1 MEKSHYEMLDRV
13 ENDHWWFEAKRALAT
28 EFIPKHATKILDI
41 GSGTGAY
48 VAYLRKLGYEASGIE
63 PSSYGLDLAH
73 KRRLP
78 VRYGTSHN
86 IPANDN
92 EYDCVTCI
100 DVLYHK
106 KVEVEKSLKEMMR
119 VLKPGGTL
127 IVFDCAYD
135 WMRGPHDLEVH
146 ARERFSKPKLTK
158 HIERANAKVLYA
170 SYYYCFLFPMILV
183 SRLLEKLTGHH
194 KPITIPAR
202 GLNILFT
209 WVMKIERRLMKVVS
223 FPWGSSI
230 IVVARK

>member
-1 MEKSHYEMLDRV
+1 MEKSHFETLDKV
-13 ENDHWWFEAKRALAT
+13 ENVHWWFEAKRVLTT
-28 EFIPKHATKILDI
+28 EFIPRQATKILDI

-63 PSSYGLDLAH
+63 PSNYGLNLAR
-73 KRRLP
+73 KRSLP
-78 VRYGTSHN
+78 VIYGTSQN

-106 KVEVEKSLKEMMR
+106 NVEVDKSLKEMLR
-119 VLKPGGTL
+119 VLKTGGTL
-127 IVFDCAYD
+127 VVFDCAYD

-146 ARERFSKPKLTK
+146 ARERFSKAKLVK
-158 HIERANAKVLYA
+158 HVERANGKVLYV
-170 SYYYCFLFPMILV
+170 SYYYFLLFPMILV

-194 KPITIPAR
+194 KPITIPSRA
-202 GLNILFT
+202 LNILFT
-209 WVMKIERRLMKVVS
+209 WVMKIERILMKVIS
-223 FPWGSSI
+223 CPWGSSI